1 MSDQATSSVNRRNLL
16 RFVDGASSFHPG
28 GANFCFADGSVH
40 FMENSISTWPFNLA
54 SVYPTGVT
62 DSNGVQTFR
71 RARSSGFTR
80 SARLAPWARSSAP
93 IPTEYR
99 VTESEVL
106 RTRLTTSCAPRFV
119 KGGCT

>member
-62 DSNGVQTFR
+62 DSNGVQTF
-71 RARSSGFTR
+71 APGTQFGVYQKRSTR
-80 SARLAPWARSSAP
+80 PLGEVVSSDS
-93 IPTEYR
+93 Y
-99 VTESEVL
+99 
-106 RTRLTTSCAPRFV
+106 
-119 KGGCT
+119 